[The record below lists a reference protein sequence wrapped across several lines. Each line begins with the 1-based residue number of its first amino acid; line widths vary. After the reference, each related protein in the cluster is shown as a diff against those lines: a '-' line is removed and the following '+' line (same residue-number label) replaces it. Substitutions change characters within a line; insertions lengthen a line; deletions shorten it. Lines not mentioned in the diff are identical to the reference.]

1 MGEST
6 FCDVPSALQKHS
18 ALLVPKLT
26 SLWSV
31 LLPSLIISFHY
42 YTVPPEHHL
51 ANLVTGSL

>member
-1 MGEST
+1 MGECA
-6 FCDVPSALQKHS
+6 FCDVPFALQKHS

-42 YTVPPEHHL
+42 YTVPSEYHL